1 MHAGDV
7 GRIDE
12 DGYVYLVDRAKDMII
27 VGGYKVFSTEVEDKL
42 YKHPAVGMCA
52 MIGLSNPERPGSE
65 VVKLFI
71 QKSAAYKDMPDNEV
85 EAELRAFAKEKLA
98 PYKVPKIYEFV
109 DAIPLTSVGKVDK
122 KSLRKRARS

>member
-1 MHAGDV
+1 
-7 GRIDE
+7 
-12 DGYVYLVDRAKDMII
+12 MII

-52 MIGLSNPERPGSE
+52 LVGLSNPERPDSE

-98 PYKVPKIYEFV
+98 PYKIPKIYEFV
-109 DAIPLTSVGKVDK
+109 NAIPLTSVGKVDK
-122 KSLRKRARS
+122 KSLRKRS